1 MTPFCAGYLLAA
13 RAGRPEPFT
22 QKSLALARRECAA
35 FYKAHAAVIVT
46 HMLRTG
52 CSLERMGVY
61 LWSARNAGA
70 HPAGPI
76 ARAAHALGPVEA
88 MLYRR
93 KLHLL

>member
-35 FYKAHAAVIVT
+35 FYKAHAAVIVA
-46 HMLRTG
+46 HMLQTG
-52 CSLERMGVY
+52 CSREWMGAY
-61 LWSARNAGA
+61 FWLARNAGVY
-70 HPAGPI
+70 PTGPI